1 MPSLLGDRSLDN
13 CLCKLFDR
21 SDPLPLSFQQFS
33 QLMEFLLHGIWTSR
47 LYEAGTGSGSVGDP
61 WHTMRIPFA
70 IGPHRH
76 LIESFF
82 TILTP
87 YMTSNTLIPPPDHAV
102 PSIFNT
108 GELDPSVP
116 SPTLS
121 MPLDTWYGIES
132 GPLPTSFTFSDFL
145 EPLRIHGLFTFR
157 FNKV

>member
-1 MPSLLGDRSLDN
+1 MLSLLGDRSLDN
-13 CLCKLFDR
+13 RLRKLFDH
-21 SDPLPLSFQQFS
+21 SDPPPLSFQQFS
-33 QLMEFLLHGIWTSR
+33 QLMEFSLHGIWTSR

-82 TILTP
+82 TIPTP
-87 YMTSNTLIPPPDHAV
+87 YMTSNTLIPPPDHA
-102 PSIFNT
+102 
-108 GELDPSVP
+108 VP

-132 GPLPTSFTFSDFL
+132 GPLPTSFTFSNFL
-145 EPLRIHGLFTFR
+145 EPLQIHGLFTFR